1 MSDHVVFR
9 ILMIFFML
17 GAFVLAQEQ
26 EENNLKSPKTF
37 AERREAL
44 LQSLGEG
51 IAVLY
56 SQGIE
61 TGTGYRADGNFWYLT
76 GVDDR
81 GAILLLAPQ
90 EQIRQVLFLPPRD
103 IEIERWIGQRPSI
116 NDSLRHT
123 LGFEE
128 IMRTGELDE
137 VLISALKHTTVLQLI
152 SSLAGPAG
160 YIPPDLD
167 LYQKIMVR
175 VPGTYVKNS
184 SQQIETMR
192 MVKSAAEL
200 SAIENAVQVTY
211 LGITDMLA
219 GVRPGVKEYQ
229 LDGILENSFK
239 RQGAQQMSFDP
250 IIGTGEESTILHY
263 QKRDCA
269 VEPGQLLLV
278 DVGAEWEHYAADIT
292 RTFPVDGKFNPEQAH
307 IYDVVLN
314 ALKSATGIIKPGIT
328 TRDVEDRVRTVIRE
342 AGYIDALI
350 HGTCHHLGL
359 DVHDVADYGM
369 KLKPGM
375 VVTVEPGIYFPDKKF
390 GVRIEDDVLIT
401 ESGHRILSEQI
412 PRERSA
418 VEAWIISAKR

>member
-1 MSDHVVFR
+1 MLR
-9 ILMIFFML
+9 IFMVL
-17 GAFVLAQEQ
+17 LILSALVLAQNK
-26 EENNLKSPKTF
+26 EEKNIQFPKTYL
-37 AERREAL
+37 ERREAL

-61 TGTGYRADGNFWYLT
+61 TETGYRADGNFWYLT
-76 GVDDR
+76 GVDER

-103 IEIERWIGQRPSI
+103 VEIERWIGRRPSLS
-116 NDSLRHT
+116 DSLRKA

-137 VLISALKHTTVLQLI
+137 VLIANLKHTSILQLI
-152 SSLAGPAG
+152 SSLVGPSG
-160 YIPPDLD
+160 YLPPDLD

-192 MVKSAAEL
+192 MLKSAAEI
-200 SAIENAVQVTY
+200 SAIEKAIQITY
-211 LGITDMLA
+211 LGMTDMLA

-239 RQGAQQMSFDP
+239 RQGAQYMSFDP

-263 QKRDCA
+263 QKRDRS
-269 VEPGQLLLV
+269 VEPGQLPLV

-307 IYDVVLN
+307 IYDVVLK

-390 GVRIEDDVLIT
+390 GVRIEDDVLVT
-401 ESGHRILSEQI
+401 ESGYRILSEQI
-412 PRERSA
+412 PRERSD
-418 VEAWIISAKR
+418 VEAWIIRAKR